1 MSIPDRIRHPELYQ
15 THITNRDSLQKETN
29 MTTIEY
35 SGIAPEDVALINS
48 PEFRAVLA
56 AYPNLKVVTVE
67 ENYDSG
73 ELKEIFREMQLPLV
87 DGIPDYIAVM
97 DRDDEDA
104 FMWVLH
110 DDYATV
116 EDPSPAFIEVLKLM
130 DAFSLKTLDERLFQP
145 ANEDLYTDSPEVL
158 AAEFNFTT
166 GDYIL

>member
-1 MSIPDRIRHPELYQ
+1 
-15 THITNRDSLQKETN
+15 

-56 AYPNLKVVTVE
+56 AHPNLKVVTVE
-67 ENYDSG
+67 ETYDAD
-73 ELKEIFREMQLPLV
+73 EITEIFHEMKLPLV

-116 EDPSPAFIEVLKLM
+116 EDPSPAFVEVLKLM
-130 DAFSLKTLDERLFQP
+130 DAFSIKTLEERLFQP
-145 ANEDLYTDSPEVL
+145 SNEDLYNDSPEVL
-158 AAEFNFTT
+158 AADFDFAN